1 MKQESKVKRI
11 FQAFTEESDLDA
23 ETVAK
28 RRAIC
33 DACPFNSKNAKDED
47 MSLLQRQKKLM
58 GDFCLKC
65 GCFTNKKTAR
75 ASEACGMED
84 VGLKPFWNRV
94 VLKTVGET
102 DLDIE
107 NLTPERTNLRLS
119 EMKDSYELDLYSF
132 KEISEPFMIKVLGD
146 VKNVKMEAYCDC
158 ITVINCGEN
167 VFSIMVHTNEL
178 SKDKN
183 IIKTIEVK
191 YKKEQKSYTTK
202 ILIKGK
208 YEL

>member
-65 GCFTNKKTAR
+65 GCFINKKTAR

-178 SKDKN
+178 LKDKN

-191 YKKEQKSYTTK
+191 YKKEQKLYTTK